1 MDPRTEKL
9 AQVLVHYSLKLKKGD
24 IFRIQGEYATLP
36 LMTAVYAEALR
47 VGACPFTRVLIP
59 EHEEIFLKNATDDQ
73 FQFIPPGMKADVDK
87 MDVFLHIW
95 GNQNTRNLSGVNP
108 KRQALYRKAQRS
120 ISNKMFKRM
129 ESKSL
134 RWCGTLFPT
143 QAQAQEA
150 DMSLADWEDFV
161 YAAGHVTQG
170 DPVKHW
176 MKVRKE
182 QDRLV
187 KILNK
192 VDKIHVRSKDTD
204 LKMRVKGRKW
214 VNCAGEE
221 NFPDG
226 EVFTSPIED
235 TVEGVIRFSY
245 PAIYLGREVEDVR
258 LELKKGKV
266 VKETA
271 EKNQGYLTDMLNM
284 DKGARFVGE
293 FAIGTNYDIKRF
305 SKDILFDEKIGGTV
319 HMAVG
324 RGFAESGG
332 KNVSSL
338 HWDMICDMKKDAE
351 ILADG
356 KVIYRNG
363 KFTI

>member
-1 MDPRTEKL
+1 MDPRTQKL

-36 LMTAVYAEALR
+36 LMTAVFAEALK
-47 VGACPFTRVLIP
+47 VGAFPFTRVLIP
-59 EHEEIFLKNATDDQ
+59 EHEELFLKNGTDEQ
-73 FQFIPPGMKADVDK
+73 FKFVAPGMKADVEK
-87 MDVFLHIW
+87 MDAFLHIW

-108 KRQALYRKAQRS
+108 KRQATFRKFQRP
-120 ISNKMFKRM
+120 IADKLFKRI
-129 ESKSL
+129 ESKTL

-150 DMSLADWEDFV
+150 DMSLSDWEDFV
-161 YAAGHVTQG
+161 YNAGHVAQG

-187 KILNK
+187 KILNR
-192 VDKIHVRSKDTD
+192 VDRIHVRSKDTD

-332 KNVSSL
+332 KNVSVL

-363 KFTI
+363 RFTI